1 MAYPQEALT
10 PTPKTYREHART
22 TITTRQKRN
31 TNTVIRL
38 MPCMKRR
45 LILGSAGLKRVSGL
59 R

>member
-1 MAYPQEALT
+1 MAGLEGSLDF
-10 PTPKTYREHART
+10 YREHART

-31 TNTVIRL
+31 TNTVIRF

-45 LILGSAGLKRVSGL
+45 LKLGSAGLNKVNGL